1 MTDPAHSP
9 DPAEAPDPTD
19 ATSTDS
25 RLEQLTQALDSGDV
39 TLVRDLLSTLHSGEI
54 ADLIE
59 SVPHGPREQLWE
71 LVDPEDHGETLV
83 QVNDE
88 VRAGLI
94 DDMDNDALVAA
105 TDGLDAD
112 DLADLIKDLPGPV
125 IEEVLSA
132 MDQQNRDRLNTVL
145 HYPEDTAGGLMNV
158 DVVTV
163 RADVTL
169 DVVLRYLRLHIDIPD
184 TTDSLFVVDRDDNFK
199 GVLSL
204 SALLTN
210 DPELPVANVMNSNIT
225 GIPADMPDAEVAK
238 MFENHDLVSAAVVND
253 EGKLIGRIT
262 IDDIVDVIRED
273 ADHSLLSLAGLDEE
287 DDTFAPVIK
296 SARRRALW
304 LGINLLTAFLASWVI
319 GLFQATIEQVVAL
332 AVLMPIVASMGG
344 IAGSQTLIIVIRGLA
359 LGQIGVSNARWL
371 MYKELSVSALNGI
384 AWALV
389 VAVISALWFQNA
401 NIGYI
406 IGAALIINLLC
417 AAIAGLSIP
426 FVLTRLHVDPAHAG
440 TVILTTVTDVVGFM
454 VFLGLGTLFLL

>member
-1 MTDPAHSP
+1 MTD
-9 DPAEAPDPTD
+9 
-19 ATSTDS
+19 STDTQATETQ
-25 RLEQLTQALDSGDV
+25 LELVTQALESGDAGE
-39 TLVRDLLSTLHSGEI
+39 VRDLLGTLHSGEI

-59 SVPHGPREQLWE
+59 SVPHGPREQLWG
-71 LVDPEDHGETLV
+71 LVDPEDYGETLV

-94 DDMDNDALVAA
+94 DEMESAALVAA
-105 TDGLDAD
+105 TEGLDAD
-112 DLADLIKDLPGPV
+112 DLADLIKDLPGGV
-125 IEEVLSA
+125 IQEVLGT
-132 MDQQNRDRLNTVL
+132 MDQQNRDRLISVL
-145 HYPEDTAGGLMNV
+145 HYPEDSAGGLMNV

-169 DVVLRYLRLHIDIPD
+169 DTVLRYLRLHIDIPE
-184 TTDSLFVVDRDDNFK
+184 TTDSLFVIDRDDIFK
-199 GVLSL
+199 GVLPL
-204 SALLTN
+204 RILLTS
-210 DPELPVANVMNSNIT
+210 DPDLTVAEVMDSDIT
-225 GIPADMPDAEVAK
+225 AIPADMPDTEVAK
-238 MFENHDLVSAAVVND
+238 MFENHDLVSAPVLNEA
-253 EGKLIGRIT
+253 GKLIGRIT
-262 IDDIVDVIRED
+262 IDDVVDVIRED

-296 SARRRALW
+296 SARRRAVW
-304 LGINLLTAFLASWVI
+304 LGINLCTAFLASWVI

-371 MYKELSVSALNGI
+371 MYKEIAVSALNGI

-389 VAVISALWFQNA
+389 VAVISAVWFKNA

-406 IGAALIINLLC
+406 IGVALIVNLLC
-417 AAIAGLSIP
+417 AAVAGMSIP
-426 FVLTRLHVDPAHAG
+426 FLLTRMKIDPAHAG

>member
-1 MTDPAHSP
+1 MSDTTDTQTT
-9 DPAEAPDPTD
+9 ETQ
-19 ATSTDS
+19 
-25 RLEQLTQALDSGDV
+25 LELVTQALDTGDAGE
-39 TLVRDLLSTLHSGEI
+39 VRELLDTLHSGEI

-71 LVDPEDHGETLV
+71 LVAPEDHGETLV

-94 DDMDNDALVAA
+94 DDMGSDALVAA
-105 TDGLDAD
+105 TEGLDAD
-112 DLADLIKDLPGPV
+112 DLADLIRDLPGGV
-125 IEEVLSA
+125 IQEVLGA
-132 MDQQNRDRLNTVL
+132 MDQQNRDRLISVL
-145 HYPEDTAGGLMNV
+145 HYPEDSAGGLMNV

-169 DVVLRYLRLHIDIPD
+169 DTVLRYLRLHIEIPD
-184 TTDSLFVVDRDDNFK
+184 TTDSLFVVDREDHFQ
-199 GVLSL
+199 GVLPL
-204 SALLTN
+204 RTLLTS
-210 DPELPVANVMNSNIT
+210 DPDLTVAEVMDSDIAA
-225 GIPADMPDAEVAK
+225 IAADMPDTEVAK
-238 MFENHDLVSAAVVND
+238 LFENHNLVSAPVLN
-253 EGKLIGRIT
+253 ETGKLIGRIT
-262 IDDIVDVIRED
+262 IDDVVDVIRED

-287 DDTFAPVIK
+287 DDTFAPVVK
-296 SARRRALW
+296 SARRRAVW
-304 LGINLLTAFLASWVI
+304 LGINLCTAFLASWVI

-371 MYKELSVSALNGI
+371 MYKEISVSALNGV
-384 AWALV
+384 AWAVV
-389 VAVISALWFQNA
+389 VAVISAVWFKNA

-417 AAIAGLSIP
+417 AAVAGMSIP
-426 FVLTRLHVDPAHAG
+426 FLLTRLKIDPAHAG

>member
-1 MTDPAHSP
+1 MTDK
-9 DPAEAPDPTD
+9 TD
-19 ATSTDS
+19 TQTTETQ
-25 RLEQLTQALDSGDV
+25 LELVTHALDSGDAGE
-39 TLVRDLLSTLHSGEI
+39 VRDLLGTLHSGEI

-59 SVPHGPREQLWE
+59 SVPHGPREQLWD
-71 LVDPEDHGETLV
+71 LVAPEDHGETLV

-94 DDMDNDALVAA
+94 DDMESDALVAA
-105 TDGLDAD
+105 TEGLDAD
-112 DLADLIKDLPGPV
+112 DLADLIRDLPGGV
-125 IEEVLSA
+125 IQEVLGA
-132 MDQQNRDRLNTVL
+132 MNQQNRDRLISVL
-145 HYPEDTAGGLMNV
+145 YYPEDSAGGLMNV

-169 DVVLRYLRLHIDIPD
+169 DAVLRYLRLHIDIPE
-184 TTDSLFVVDRDDNFK
+184 TTDSLFVVDRDDTFK
-199 GVLSL
+199 GVLPL
-204 SALLTN
+204 RVLLTN
-210 DPELPVANVMNSNIT
+210 DPDLTVAEVMDSNIT
-225 GIPADMPDAEVAK
+225 AIPADMPDTEVAR
-238 MFENHDLVSAAVVND
+238 MFENHDLVSAPVLNEA
-253 EGKLIGRIT
+253 GKLIGRIT
-262 IDDIVDVIRED
+262 IDDVVDVIRED

-296 SARRRALW
+296 SARRRAVW
-304 LGINLLTAFLASWVI
+304 LGINLCTAFLASWVI

-371 MYKELSVSALNGI
+371 MYKEISVSALNGA
-384 AWALV
+384 AWAVV
-389 VAVISALWFQNA
+389 VAVISAVWFKNA

-417 AAIAGLSIP
+417 AAVAGMSIP
-426 FVLTRLHVDPAHAG
+426 FLLTRMKIDPAHAG

>member
-1 MTDPAHSP
+1 MSDTTDTQTT
-9 DPAEAPDPTD
+9 ETQ
-19 ATSTDS
+19 
-25 RLEQLTQALDSGDV
+25 LELVTQALDTGDAGE
-39 TLVRDLLSTLHSGEI
+39 VRELLDTLHSGEI

-71 LVDPEDHGETLV
+71 LVAPEDHGETLV

-94 DDMDNDALVAA
+94 DDMDSDALVAA
-105 TDGLDAD
+105 TEGLDAD
-112 DLADLIKDLPGPV
+112 DLADLIRDLPGGV
-125 IEEVLSA
+125 IQEVLGA
-132 MDQQNRDRLNTVL
+132 MDQQNRDRLISVL
-145 HYPEDTAGGLMNV
+145 HYPEDSAGGLMNV

-169 DVVLRYLRLHIDIPD
+169 DTVLRYLRLHIEIPD
-184 TTDSLFVVDRDDNFK
+184 TTDSLFVVDREDHFQ
-199 GVLSL
+199 GVLPL
-204 SALLTN
+204 RILLTR
-210 DPELPVANVMNSNIT
+210 DPDLTVAEVMDSDIAA
-225 GIPADMPDAEVAK
+225 IAADMPDTEVAK
-238 MFENHDLVSAAVVND
+238 MFENHNLVSAPVLNEA
-253 EGKLIGRIT
+253 GKLIGRIT
-262 IDDIVDVIRED
+262 IDDVVDVIRED

-287 DDTFAPVIK
+287 DDTFAPVVK
-296 SARRRALW
+296 SARRRAVW
-304 LGINLLTAFLASWVI
+304 LGINLCTAFLASWVI

-371 MYKELSVSALNGI
+371 MYKEIAVSALNGV
-384 AWALV
+384 AWAVV
-389 VAVISALWFQNA
+389 VAVISAVWFKNA

-417 AAIAGLSIP
+417 AAVAGMSIP
-426 FVLTRLHVDPAHAG
+426 FLLTRLKIDPAHAG

>member
-1 MTDPAHSP
+1 MIDTTDTQTT
-9 DPAEAPDPTD
+9 ETQ
-19 ATSTDS
+19 
-25 RLEQLTQALDSGDV
+25 LELVTHALDSGDAGE
-39 TLVRDLLSTLHSGEI
+39 VRDLLGTLHSGEI

-71 LVDPEDHGETLV
+71 LVAPEDHGETLV

-88 VRAGLI
+88 IRAGLI
-94 DDMDNDALVAA
+94 DEMESDALVAA
-105 TDGLDAD
+105 TEGLDAD
-112 DLADLIKDLPGPV
+112 DLADLIKDLPGGV
-125 IEEVLSA
+125 IQEVLGA
-132 MDQQNRDRLNTVL
+132 MDQQNRDRLISVL
-145 HYPEDTAGGLMNV
+145 HYPEDSAGGLMNV

-169 DVVLRYLRLHIDIPD
+169 DTVLRYLRLHIEIPD
-184 TTDSLFVVDRDDNFK
+184 TTDSLFVVDREDHFQ
-199 GVLSL
+199 GVLPL
-204 SALLTN
+204 RILLTSAP
-210 DPELPVANVMNSNIT
+210 DLTVAEVMDSDIAA
-225 GIPADMPDAEVAK
+225 IAADMPDTEVAK
-238 MFENHDLVSAAVVND
+238 MFENHDLVSAPVLNEA
-253 EGKLIGRIT
+253 GKLIGRIT
-262 IDDIVDVIRED
+262 IDDVVDVIRED

-287 DDTFAPVIK
+287 DDTFAPVVK
-296 SARRRALW
+296 SARRRAVW
-304 LGINLLTAFLASWVI
+304 LGINLCTAFLASWVI

-371 MYKELSVSALNGI
+371 MYKEIAVSALNGV
-384 AWALV
+384 AWAVV
-389 VAVISALWFQNA
+389 VALISAVWFRNP

-417 AAIAGLSIP
+417 AAVAGMSIP
-426 FVLTRLHVDPAHAG
+426 FLLTRLKIDPAHAG

>member
-1 MTDPAHSP
+1 MTESADTQTT
-9 DPAEAPDPTD
+9 ETQ
-19 ATSTDS
+19 
-25 RLEQLTQALDSGDV
+25 LELVTQALDSGAASE
-39 TLVRDLLSTLHSGEI
+39 VRDLLSTLHSGEI

-59 SVPHGPREQLWE
+59 SVPHGPRELLWE
-71 LVDPEDHGETLV
+71 LVDPDDHGETLV

-94 DDMDNDALVAA
+94 DGMENEALVAA
-105 TDGLDAD
+105 TEGLDAD

-125 IEEVLSA
+125 IEEILRA
-132 MDQQNRDRLNTVL
+132 MDQQNRDRLVAVL

-199 GVLSL
+199 GVLPL

-210 DPELPVANVMNSNIT
+210 APDLLVADIMNTSVT
-225 GIPADMPDAEVAK
+225 GIPADMPDTEVAK
-238 MFENHDLVSAAVVND
+238 MFENHDLVSAAVVNED
-253 EGKLIGRIT
+253 GKLIGRIT
-262 IDDIVDVIRED
+262 IDDVVDVIRED

-296 SARRRALW
+296 SARRRAIW
-304 LGINLLTAFLASWVI
+304 LGINLLTAFMASWVI

-389 VAVISALWFQNA
+389 VAVISAVWFRNA

-417 AAIAGLSIP
+417 AA
-426 FVLTRLHVDPAHAG
+426 
-440 TVILTTVTDVVGFM
+440 
-454 VFLGLGTLFLL
+454 

>member
-1 MTDPAHSP
+1 MTN
-9 DPAEAPDPTD
+9 
-19 ATSTDS
+19 STDTQTS
-25 RLEQLTQALDSGDV
+25 ETQLELITQALDSGNAGE
-39 TLVRDLLSTLHSGEI
+39 VRELLGTLHSGEI

-94 DDMDNDALVAA
+94 DEMESGALVSA
-105 TDGLDAD
+105 TESLDAD
-112 DLADLIKDLPGPV
+112 DLADLIKDLPGGV
-125 IEEVLSA
+125 IQEVLGA
-132 MDQQNRDRLNTVL
+132 MDQQNRDRLISVL
-145 HYPEDTAGGLMNV
+145 HYPEDSAGGLMNV
-158 DVVTV
+158 DAVTV

-169 DVVLRYLRLHIDIPD
+169 DTVLRYLRLHIDIPE
-184 TTDSLFVVDRDDNFK
+184 TTDSLFVVDRDDIFK
-199 GVLSL
+199 GVLPL
-204 SALLTN
+204 RILLTS
-210 DPELPVANVMNSNIT
+210 DPDLTVAEVMDSDIT
-225 GIPADMPDAEVAK
+225 AIPADMPDTEVAK
-238 MFENHDLVSAAVVND
+238 MFENHDLVSAPVLNED
-253 EGKLIGRIT
+253 GKLIGRIT
-262 IDDIVDVIRED
+262 IDDVVDVIRED

-296 SARRRALW
+296 SARRRAVW
-304 LGINLLTAFLASWVI
+304 LGINLCTAFLASWVI

-371 MYKELSVSALNGI
+371 MYKEIAVSALNGA
-384 AWALV
+384 AWAVV
-389 VAVISALWFQNA
+389 VAVISAVWFKNA

-417 AAIAGLSIP
+417 AAVAGMSIP
-426 FVLTRLHVDPAHAG
+426 FLLTRMKIDPAHAG

>member
-9 DPAEAPDPTD
+9 DPAESADVL
-19 ATSTDS
+19 STDS
-25 RLEQLTQALDSGDV
+25 HLEQLTQALDSGD
-39 TLVRDLLSTLHSGEI
+39 TGQVRDLLSTLHSGEI

-94 DDMDNDALVAA
+94 DGMENDALVAA

-112 DLADLIKDLPGPV
+112 DLADLIKDLPGAV

-132 MDQQNRDRLNTVL
+132 MDQQNRDRLVTVL
-145 HYPEDTAGGLMNV
+145 HYPEDTAGGVMNV

-169 DVVLRYLRLHIDIPD
+169 DAVLRYLRLHIDIPD

-199 GVLSL
+199 GVLPL

-210 DPELPVANVMNSNIT
+210 DPDLLVADVMNSNIA
-225 GIPADMPDAEVAK
+225 GIPAEMPDAEVAK
-238 MFENHDLVSAAVVND
+238 MFENHDLVSAAVID
-253 EGKLIGRIT
+253 SAGKLIGRIT

-304 LGINLLTAFLASWVI
+304 LGINLLTAFMASWVI

-359 LGQIGVSNARWL
+359 LGQIGISNARWL

-384 AWALV
+384 AWAVV
-389 VAVISALWFQNA
+389 VAVISALWFKNA

-417 AAIAGLSIP
+417 AAVAGLSIP
-426 FVLTRLHVDPAHAG
+426 FVLTRLKIDPAHAG

-454 VFLGLGTLFLL
+454 VFLGLGTIFLL

>member
-1 MTDPAHSP
+1 MTD
-9 DPAEAPDPTD
+9 
-19 ATSTDS
+19 STDTQTTETQ
-25 RLEQLTQALDSGDV
+25 LELVTQALDSGDAGE
-39 TLVRDLLSTLHSGEI
+39 VRDLLGTLHSGEI

-71 LVDPEDHGETLV
+71 LVAPEDHGETLV

-94 DDMDNDALVAA
+94 DDMESDALVAA
-105 TDGLDAD
+105 TEGLDAD
-112 DLADLIKDLPGPV
+112 DLADLIKDLPGGV
-125 IEEVLSA
+125 IQEVLGA
-132 MDQQNRDRLNTVL
+132 MDQQNRDRLISVL
-145 HYPEDTAGGLMNV
+145 YYPEDSAGGLMNV

-169 DVVLRYLRLHIDIPD
+169 DTVLRYLRLHIDIPE
-184 TTDSLFVVDRDDNFK
+184 TTDSLFVVDRDDTFK
-199 GVLSL
+199 GVLPL
-204 SALLTN
+204 RILLTR
-210 DPELPVANVMNSNIT
+210 DPDLTVAEVMDSDIT
-225 GIPADMPDAEVAK
+225 AIPADMPDTEVAR
-238 MFENHDLVSAAVVND
+238 MFENHDLVSAPVLND
-253 EGKLIGRIT
+253 AGKLIGRIT
-262 IDDIVDVIRED
+262 IDDVVDVIRED

-296 SARRRALW
+296 SARRRAVW
-304 LGINLLTAFLASWVI
+304 LGINLCTAFLASWVI

-371 MYKELSVSALNGI
+371 MYKEISVSALNGA
-384 AWALV
+384 AWAVV
-389 VAVISALWFQNA
+389 VAVISAVWFKNA

-417 AAIAGLSIP
+417 AAVAGMSIP
-426 FVLTRLHVDPAHAG
+426 FLLTRMKIDPAHAG

>member
-1 MTDPAHSP
+1 MTDT
-9 DPAEAPDPTD
+9 TD
-19 ATSTDS
+19 TQTTETQ
-25 RLEQLTQALDSGDV
+25 LELVTQALDSGDAGE
-39 TLVRDLLSTLHSGEI
+39 VRELLDTLHSGEI

-94 DDMDNDALVAA
+94 DGMESDALVAA
-105 TDGLDAD
+105 TEGLDAD
-112 DLADLIKDLPGPV
+112 DLADLIKDLPGGV
-125 IEEVLSA
+125 IQEVLGA
-132 MDQQNRDRLNTVL
+132 MDQQNRDRLISVL
-145 HYPEDTAGGLMNV
+145 HYPEDSAGGLMNV

-169 DVVLRYLRLHIDIPD
+169 DAVLRYLRLHIDIPE
-184 TTDSLFVVDRDDNFK
+184 TTDSLFVVDRDDMFK
-199 GVLSL
+199 GVLPL
-204 SALLTN
+204 RVLLTS
-210 DPELPVANVMNSNIT
+210 DPDLTVAEVMDTDVAAI
-225 GIPADMPDAEVAK
+225 AAAMPDAEVAK
-238 MFENHDLVSAAVVND
+238 MFETHDLVSAPVLNED
-253 EGKLIGRIT
+253 GKLIGRIT
-262 IDDIVDVIRED
+262 IDDVVDVIRED

-296 SARRRALW
+296 SARRRAVW
-304 LGINLLTAFLASWVI
+304 LGINLFTAFLASWVI

-371 MYKELSVSALNGI
+371 MYKEIAVSALNGI

-389 VAVISALWFQNA
+389 VAVISAVWFSNA

-406 IGAALIINLLC
+406 IGAALVINLLC
-417 AAIAGLSIP
+417 AAIAGMSIP
-426 FVLTRLHVDPAHAG
+426 FLLTRMKIDPAHAG

>member
-1 MTDPAHSP
+1 MTDT
-9 DPAEAPDPTD
+9 TD
-19 ATSTDS
+19 THTTETQ
-25 RLEQLTQALDSGDV
+25 LELVTHALDSGDAGE
-39 TLVRDLLSTLHSGEI
+39 VRDLLGTLHSGEI

-71 LVDPEDHGETLV
+71 LVAPEDHGETLV

-94 DDMDNDALVAA
+94 DDMDSDALVAA
-105 TDGLDAD
+105 TEGLDAD
-112 DLADLIKDLPGPV
+112 DLADLIRDLPGGV
-125 IEEVLSA
+125 IQEVLGA
-132 MDQQNRDRLNTVL
+132 MDQQYRDRLISVL
-145 HYPEDTAGGLMNV
+145 YYPEDSAGGLMNV

-169 DVVLRYLRLHIDIPD
+169 DAVLRYLRLHIDIPE
-184 TTDSLFVVDRDDNFK
+184 TTDSLFVVDRDDTFK
-199 GVLSL
+199 GVLPL
-204 SALLTN
+204 RVLLTN
-210 DPELPVANVMNSNIT
+210 DPDLTVAEVMDSNIT
-225 GIPADMPDAEVAK
+225 AIPADMPDTEVAR
-238 MFENHDLVSAAVVND
+238 MFENHDLVSAPVLNEA
-253 EGKLIGRIT
+253 GKLIGRIT
-262 IDDIVDVIRED
+262 IDDVVDVIRED

-296 SARRRALW
+296 SARRRAVW
-304 LGINLLTAFLASWVI
+304 LGINLCTAFLASWVI

-371 MYKELSVSALNGI
+371 MYKEISVSALNGA
-384 AWALV
+384 AWAVV
-389 VAVISALWFQNA
+389 VAVISAVWFKNA

-417 AAIAGLSIP
+417 AAVAGMSIP
-426 FVLTRLHVDPAHAG
+426 FLLTRMKIDPAHAG

>member
-1 MTDPAHSP
+1 MTDT
-9 DPAEAPDPTD
+9 TD
-19 ATSTDS
+19 THTTETQ
-25 RLEQLTQALDSGDV
+25 LELVTHALDSGDAGE
-39 TLVRDLLSTLHSGEI
+39 VRDLLGTLHSGEI

-71 LVDPEDHGETLV
+71 LVAPEDHGETLV

-94 DDMDNDALVAA
+94 DEMESDALVAA
-105 TDGLDAD
+105 TEGLDAD
-112 DLADLIKDLPGPV
+112 DLADLIRDLPGGV
-125 IEEVLSA
+125 IQEVLGA
-132 MDQQNRDRLNTVL
+132 MEQQNRDRLISVL
-145 HYPEDTAGGLMNV
+145 YYPEDSAGGLMNV

-169 DVVLRYLRLHIDIPD
+169 DAVLRYLRLHIDIPE
-184 TTDSLFVVDRDDNFK
+184 TTDSLFVVDRDDTFK
-199 GVLSL
+199 GVLPL
-204 SALLTN
+204 RVLLTN
-210 DPELPVANVMNSNIT
+210 DPDLTVAEVMDSNIT
-225 GIPADMPDAEVAK
+225 AIPADMPDTEVAR
-238 MFENHDLVSAAVVND
+238 MFENHDLVSAPVLNEA
-253 EGKLIGRIT
+253 GKLIGRIT
-262 IDDIVDVIRED
+262 IDDVVDVIRED

-296 SARRRALW
+296 SARRRAVW
-304 LGINLLTAFLASWVI
+304 LGINLCTAFLASWVI

-371 MYKELSVSALNGI
+371 MYKEISVSALNGA
-384 AWALV
+384 AWAVV
-389 VAVISALWFQNA
+389 VAVISAVWFKNA

-417 AAIAGLSIP
+417 AAVAGMSIP
-426 FVLTRLHVDPAHAG
+426 FLLTRMKIDPAHAG

>member
-1 MTDPAHSP
+1 MTD
-9 DPAEAPDPTD
+9 
-19 ATSTDS
+19 STDTQTTES
-25 RLEQLTQALDSGDV
+25 RLERLTQALDSGGASQI
-39 TLVRDLLSTLHSGEI
+39 RNLLGNLHSAEI
-54 ADLIE
+54 ADLLE
-59 SVPHGPREQLWE
+59 SVPHGPREILWE
-71 LVDPEDHGETLV
+71 LTDPEDHGEILV

-94 DDMDNDALVAA
+94 DKMETGALIAA
-105 TDGLDAD
+105 TEGLDAD
-112 DLADLIKDLPGPV
+112 DLADLIKDLPGA
-125 IEEVLSA
+125 ITQEVLRA
-132 MDQQNRDRLNTVL
+132 MDKQNRERLVTVL

-158 DVVTV
+158 DMVTV

-169 DVVLRYLRLHIDIPD
+169 DVVLRYLRLHIDMPD

-199 GVLSL
+199 GMLSL
-204 SALLTN
+204 GALLTN
-210 DPELPVANVMNSNIT
+210 DPDMPVAKVMNSDIA
-225 GIPADMPDAEVAK
+225 GIPADMPDTEVAK
-238 MFENHDLVSAAVVND
+238 MFENRNLVSAPVLS
-253 EGKLIGRIT
+253 ETGQLIGRIT
-262 IDDIVDVIRED
+262 IDDVVDVIRED

-304 LGINLLTAFLASWVI
+304 LGVNLFTAFLASWVI

-384 AWALV
+384 AWAMV
-389 VAVISALWFQNA
+389 VAVISALWFKNPD
-401 NIGYI
+401 IGYI

-417 AAIAGLSIP
+417 AAIAGLAIP
-426 FVLTRLHVDPAHAG
+426 FVLTRMNIDPAHAG
-440 TVILTTVTDVVGFM
+440 TVLLTTVTDVVGFL
-454 VFLGLGTLFLL
+454 VFLGLGTMFLL